1 MNTENLQPL
10 SPEKAKEMY
19 LRERQGEVSD
29 RTLQAHHYR
38 LVHFIRWSEENGTE
52 NMNNLTGRDIHEFR
66 LWRKDDG
73 DLNAVSLQTQL
84 QTLRVFIRFCES
96 IDGVREGL
104 SDKVRMPTVDS
115 TEERSEAMLSPERA
129 TEILEYLSRFEYASR
144 FHVIMELLWH
154 TGLRMGALH
163 ALDVDDFY
171 YEDAYLA
178 VNHRPETETALKNGT
193 EGERYVGLSL
203 NVCETVKD
211 WIEQTRPSVTDEHG
225 REPLIATR
233 YGRIAKSSIRAIV
246 YNVSRPCYYADE
258 CPHGREIETC
268 EATEQSHHSRCP
280 TGVSPHAIR
289 RGSIT
294 HHLSEDVP
302 EKVVSDRMNVSPD
315 VIDKH
320 YDQRSEEVKVE
331 QQREFIEEI

>member
-1 MNTENLQPL
+1 MTTDDIEPL
-10 SPEKAKEMY
+10 TPEKAKQMY

-29 RTLQAHHYR
+29 RTLQAHDYR
-38 LVHFIRWSEENGTE
+38 LVHFIRWVNQ
-52 NMNNLTGRDIHEFR
+52 NDIDDMNDLTGRDIHDFR

-96 IDGVREGL
+96 INAVRDGL
-104 SDKVRMPTVDS
+104 SEKVRMPTVASSD
-115 TEERSEAMLSPERA
+115 ERSQAMLSSERA
-129 TEILEYLSRFEYASR
+129 EDVLQYLRRFEYASR
-144 FHVIMELLWH
+144 FHVVIELLWH
-154 TGLRMGALH
+154 TGIRMGALH
-163 ALDVDDFY
+163 ALDVNDFHY
-171 YEDAYLA
+171 DDAYLD
-178 VNHRPETETALKNGT
+178 VRHRPETETALKNGT

-203 NVCETVKD
+203 EVCETVND
-211 WIEQTRPSVTDEHG
+211 WIEQTRPAVVDEHG

-233 YGRIAKSSIRAIV
+233 HGRIAKSSLRGIV

-258 CPHGREIETC
+258 CPHGRDIDSC
-268 EATEQSHHSRCP
+268 EATDQARHSRCP

-294 HHLSEDVP
+294 YHLTEDVP
-302 EKVVSDRMNVSPD
+302 EKVVSDRMNVSAD

-331 QQREFIEEI
+331 QRREFIDGI